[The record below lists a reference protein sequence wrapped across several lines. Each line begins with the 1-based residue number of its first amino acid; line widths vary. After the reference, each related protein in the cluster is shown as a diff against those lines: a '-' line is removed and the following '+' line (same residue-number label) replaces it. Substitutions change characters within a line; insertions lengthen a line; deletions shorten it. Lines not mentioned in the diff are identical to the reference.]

1 MDIFADSF
9 EFDGEHLD
17 LLAVNLDGDV
27 IQIISYDKDLDNVA
41 VMVNNHVANM
51 SIEEANDYIRYWL

>member
-1 MDIFADSF
+1 MGIFADSF
-9 EFDGEHLD
+9 EFNGEHLD
-17 LLAVNLDGDV
+17 RLAVNLDGDI
-27 IQIISYDKDLDNVA
+27 IQIVSYDEDLDNVA